1 MSNHQKYRLMKLP
14 LFFTFALTLGLS
26 HRFLSSV
33 SDTFRHMNLLCICIA
48 INMVGDAGK
57 TNGGKRGGKPPK
69 NPRPP
74 IKYNIWGKNKNIFS
88 NLKNSKN
95 QN

>member
-1 MSNHQKYRLMKLP
+1 
-14 LFFTFALTLGLS
+14 
-26 HRFLSSV
+26 
-33 SDTFRHMNLLCICIA
+33 
-48 INMVGDAGK
+48 MVGDAGK

-88 NLKNSKN
+88 KMKNNKN